1 MDANAWSLVE
11 GDENEA
17 ESAEEEKRVEK
28 ALIAAFEAE
37 QRKSVSVAAAV
48 AASRSTSCEGYFDDT
63 HSAPCERDEVSSLEL
78 GMRQR
83 NKERLNRAFR
93 SRSPAVDSLVRFGH
107 MLMDRVKRRKSHH
120 HIFPQ
125 LSKADELES
134 IPLELVCKKPS
145 QFYKEEPTSNLS
157 GSEIK
162 ETPQGRVISE
172 NLLDR
177 GGFGRSIKERCAHLF
192 RPVESHLEDALSGAD
207 VPLRVHV
214 YDPYCPVHG
223 SRRRLR
229 HGVGKT
235 AAGQRL
241 VDIHTI
247 FASVETGEGDEDEH
261 NQISQY
267 LQSQAILAKK
277 FRKERRALKKLLE
290 GPKLKE
296 MKLHILTDLCIISLA
311 FLFLFT
317 GFNGLQTL
325 QTSINGSLG
334 ADALCVLYASLAIS
348 SLFAPS
354 YSLNRIGCKRTLVI
368 AIGLH
373 SLYFCANFIPK
384 LIKYTLI
391 VNRTLFFRYYS
402 LIPASIIVGIAS
414 SCLWAAKCA
423 YITESALKYAKLNV
437 ESSSTVIPRFFGFF
451 FMFYH
456 VGQVLGNLL
465 SSLILGGGALWQLV
479 PDDHVD
485 YTCGHNFALLNLS
498 SRAQQNLSAPS
509 RLAFI
514 SVVGVYLLCALLALI
529 TVKWFLNPLQKQTTL
544 TNITVKKNQV
554 DTTKSCAEEHLLQN
568 NTTNN
573 TTTANK
579 KDEINQNDFSV
590 DVFRL
595 SLRNWSRPKP
605 LLLIPLTI
613 FNGIEQ
619 AFVVG
624 LYTKAFAGC
633 ALGIN
638 EIGFVMV
645 WFGLIAACSSLV
657 FGPLIKLFGRMPLLM
672 FGAVINLLMLFVLM
686 IWAVN
691 PGDRVL
697 FNAVAGVWGMRI
709 TLGKNFLVDHYLLS
723 ENKGLNDATNISINI
738 SRCSTEEQI
747 LNGGNRVVRE
757 LRSPS
762 IQETI
767 KDRQSFARR
776 SSSAV
781 ELFTSPQIF
790 TEGKNLKTSNNLIQ
804 NIKSKDVKQEDWK
817 VNDDDDQTSP
827 LTSGAEKEIEKQK
840 LQLRGNTPVTQ
851 GSRRDRHA
859 SLRRKVYKSQRKE
872 KRATKTLGIVVGTF
886 LCCWVPFFSL
896 NIINAVCFQLDL
908 GWCQIG
914 FGPFFCTTW
923 IGYMNSFMNP
933 VIYTIFNAE
942 FRRAFK
948 SLLLGRRPANI
959 MRRI

>member
-697 FNAVAGVWGMRI
+697 FNAVAGVWGMADGVWNTQLNGFWLAI
-709 TLGKNFLVDHYLLS
+709 LGPGRDQLEIAFANYRFWVSFGLALGFLLIRLTTIDNFLLIAFFFLFV
-723 ENKGLNDATNISINI
+723 G
-738 SRCSTEEQI
+738 I
-747 LNGGNRVVRE
+747 LGYF
-757 LRSPS
+757 L
-762 IQETI
+762 
-767 KDRQSFARR
+767 
-776 SSSAV
+776 V
-781 ELFTSPQIF
+781 ELFDIIMVRLRT
-790 TEGKNLKTSNNLIQ
+790 
-804 NIKSKDVKQEDWK
+804 VK
-817 VNDDDDQTSP
+817 
-827 LTSGAEKEIEKQK
+827 
-840 LQLRGNTPVTQ
+840 
-851 GSRRDRHA
+851 
-859 SLRRKVYKSQRKE
+859 
-872 KRATKTLGIVVGTF
+872 
-886 LCCWVPFFSL
+886 
-896 NIINAVCFQLDL
+896 
-908 GWCQIG
+908 
-914 FGPFFCTTW
+914 
-923 IGYMNSFMNP
+923 
-933 VIYTIFNAE
+933 
-942 FRRAFK
+942 
-948 SLLLGRRPANI
+948 
-959 MRRI
+959 